1 MNIEIRLLRALWFIV
16 PAYVANSV
24 PVNVSK
30 IKELERFGR
39 PIDGGR
45 KWLGVRILGDG
56 KTWRGLFSG
65 VFMGTLIG
73 LIQIL
78 IQRDVAEFFRAPLP
92 QMSIE
97 LAFMLSTGALVGDMA
112 ASFVKRRAGLR
123 QGDPAPLLDQLD
135 FVFGAF
141 FFAWLL
147 TRTID
152 YDRFFI
158 IVVITPVIHLFTN
171 FVAWFWKLKREPW

>member
-1 MNIEIRLLRALWFIV
+1 MSIEIRLLQALWFIL

-30 IKELERFGR
+30 IKALERFGR
-39 PIDGGR
+39 PIDGGK
-45 KWLGVRILGDG
+45 KWRGVRILGNG

-65 VFMGTLIG
+65 IFMGTLMG
-73 LIQIL
+73 LIQVL
-78 IQRDVAEFFRAPLP
+78 VQQDVTEFFQVLLP

-97 LAFMLSTGALVGDMA
+97 LAFMLSTGALMGDMT
-112 ASFVKRRAGLR
+112 ASFVKRRSGLR
-123 QGDPAPLLDQLD
+123 SGDPAPLLDQLD

-147 TRTID
+147 AGTID
-152 YDRFFI
+152 YDRFFVI
-158 IVVITPVIHLFTN
+158 IVITPVVHVFAN
-171 FVAWFWKLKREPW
+171 FIAWIWKLKREPW

>member
-1 MNIEIRLLRALWFIV
+1 MNIEIRLLQALWFIV

-112 ASFVKRRAGLR
+112 ASFVKRRAGLKAGGSR
-123 QGDPAPLLDQLD
+123 PALGSARFRIRRLLFCL
-135 FVFGAF
+135 AF
-141 FFAWLL
+141 NAN
-147 TRTID
+147 
-152 YDRFFI
+152 Y
-158 IVVITPVIHLFTN
+158 
-171 FVAWFWKLKREPW
+171 